1 MVDRVKFFESVNGIQ
16 HPDMMIN
23 FFDHFLA
30 LKSLVE
36 DKGLIEV
43 GYNEEDCIGF
53 NIEFKDSAAA
63 TQAINYLASTPRVLI
78 YGRFI
83 SVKVNILT
91 DKKIQII
98 LQ

>member
-16 HPDMMIN
+16 HPDMMIS

-36 DKGLIEV
+36 DQGLIDVE
-43 GYNEEDCIGF
+43 YNDNDSIAF
-53 NIEFKDSAAA
+53 DVEFKDSTNVTKALSYI
-63 TQAINYLASTPRVLI
+63 TSTPRVLI
-78 YGRFI
+78 YGRLI
-83 SVKVNILT
+83 SVRVNILT

>member
-1 MVDRVKFFESVNGIQ
+1 MNRIKFFESVNGIQ
-16 HPDMMIN
+16 YPDMIIN

-43 GYNEEDCIGF
+43 INNKKNSISF
-53 NIEFKDSAAA
+53 SIEFDDSKSA
-63 TQAINYLASTPRVLI
+63 TQAINYMTSNPRVLI

-83 SVKVNILT
+83 SVRVNILT
-91 DKKIQII
+91 DKKIEVI

>member
-1 MVDRVKFFESVNGIQ
+1 MI
-16 HPDMMIN
+16 IN

-36 DKGLIEV
+36 DKGKIEV
-43 GYNEEDCIGF
+43 IYSNENSIAF
-53 NIEFKDSAAA
+53 NIEFSDSSSTETAL
-63 TQAINYLASTPRVLI
+63 NYIVSNPRILI

-83 SVKVNILT
+83 SVRVNLLT
-91 DKKIQII
+91 DKKIEVI

>member
-1 MVDRVKFFESVNGIQ
+1 MNRLKFFESVNGIQ
-16 HPDMMIN
+16 YPDMIIN

-36 DKGLIEV
+36 DKGMIEV
-43 GYNEEDCIGF
+43 INNKKNSISF
-53 NIEFKDSAAA
+53 NIEFNDQDS
-63 TQAINYLASTPRVLI
+63 TTKAINYMISNPRVLI

-83 SVKVNILT
+83 SVRVNILT
-91 DKKIQII
+91 DKKIEVI

>member
-1 MVDRVKFFESVNGIQ
+1 MINRLQFFESVNGIQ
-16 HPDMMIN
+16 YPDMIIN

-36 DKGLIEV
+36 DNGFIEV
-43 GYNEEDCIGF
+43 VFSNKDSIGF
-53 NIEFKDSAAA
+53 NITFKDKSN
-63 TQAINYLASTPRVLI
+63 TTKAINYIVANPRILI

-83 SVKVNILT
+83 SVRVNILT
-91 DKKIQII
+91 DKKIEVI

>member
-1 MVDRVKFFESVNGIQ
+1 MIDRLKFFESVNGIQ

-30 LKSLVE
+30 LKSLIE
-36 DKGLIEV
+36 DNGMIEV
-43 GYNEEDCIGF
+43 NFSTDTSIGF
-53 NIEFKDSAAA
+53 DVTFRNKSST
-63 TQAINYLASTPRVLI
+63 TQAINYVTSNPRVLI

-91 DKKIQII
+91 DKKIQIV

>member
-1 MVDRVKFFESVNGIQ
+1 MNRLKFFESVNGIQ
-16 HPDMMIN
+16 YPDMIIN

-43 GYNEEDCIGF
+43 ISNKKNSISF
-53 NIEFKDSAAA
+53 SIEFDDKDST
-63 TQAINYLASTPRVLI
+63 TQAINYMVSNPRVLI

-83 SVKVNILT
+83 SVRVNILT
-91 DKKIQII
+91 DKKIEVI